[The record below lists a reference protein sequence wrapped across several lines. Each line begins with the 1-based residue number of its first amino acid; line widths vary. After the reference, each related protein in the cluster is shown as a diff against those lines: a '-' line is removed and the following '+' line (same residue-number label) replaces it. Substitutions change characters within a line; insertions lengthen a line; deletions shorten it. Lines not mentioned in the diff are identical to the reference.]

1 MTSKPLPGLPLFK
14 TGKVRDVYDFGSEL
28 LIVASDRIS
37 AFDYIL
43 PTPIPNKGKILTQV
57 SAFWFERTGHIV
69 PNHMISIETADF
81 PASAQHYAAE
91 LAGRS
96 MLVKK
101 TDLIEIECVVRGYLI
116 GTGWK
121 EYQATG
127 EVCGIRLPKNL
138 NLADKLP
145 EPIFTPAI
153 KARTGHDENVSFD
166 VVADQIGTDLAA
178 HLRSTSLAL
187 YEYARVY
194 ALSKG
199 IIIADTK
206 FEFGLL
212 DGQLILIDEALTP
225 DSSRFWPLETYLPGI
240 SPPSFDKQIVRDYL
254 EANWDKNPPVPGL
267 PEEIV
272 AKTVREYERLQGL
285 LG

>member
-1 MTSKPLPGLPLFK
+1 MTSKPLPGLSLFK

-43 PTPIPNKGKILTQV
+43 PTLIPNKGKILTQV

-81 PASAQHYAAE
+81 PASAQPYAAE

-127 EVCGIRLPKNL
+127 EVCGIRLPKDL

>member
-199 IIIADTK
+199 MIIADTK

>member
-81 PASAQHYAAE
+81 PASAQPYAAE

>member
-1 MTSKPLPGLPLFK
+1 MTSKPLPGLSLFK
-14 TGKVRDVYDFGSEL
+14 TGKVRDVYDFGSKL

-43 PTPIPNKGKILTQV
+43 PTLIPNKGKILTQV

-81 PASAQHYAAE
+81 PASAQPYAAE

-127 EVCGIRLPKNL
+127 EVCGIRLPKDL

>member
-1 MTSKPLPGLPLFK
+1 MTSKPLPGLSLFK

-43 PTPIPNKGKILTQV
+43 PTLIPNKGKILTQV

>member
-1 MTSKPLPGLPLFK
+1 MTSKPLPGLSLFK
-14 TGKVRDVYDFGSEL
+14 TGKVRDVYDFGSKL

-43 PTPIPNKGKILTQV
+43 PTLIPNKGKILTQV
-57 SAFWFERTGHIV
+57 SAFWFERTGHSV

-81 PASAQHYAAE
+81 PASAQPYAAE

-127 EVCGIRLPKNL
+127 EVCGIRLPKDL

>member
-81 PASAQHYAAE
+81 PASAQPYAAE

-199 IIIADTK
+199 MIIADTK